1 MDSSVVAAPQ
11 SHKGRC
17 FRIRI
22 GEYLRR
28 PVYTWFIKLAVP
40 DSVPEQKLKP
50 ADAVNLARMQLSRV
64 VADDDPPGDFTS
76 GLPRAEYS

>member
-17 FRIRI
+17 FRICI

-28 PVYTWFIKLAVP
+28 LFYSCFVKSVVP

-50 ADAVNLARMQLSRV
+50 ADAVNLARMQPSRV